1 MTDINTQTANRSV
14 GSSIGDAMDEAQKAL
29 EAEKLLAA
37 TEVFVQTNDD
47 LDNPVEDADKA
58 PTIQ

>member
-1 MTDINTQTANRSV
+1 MTDINTQ
-14 GSSIGDAMDEAQKAL
+14 MDEAQKAL

-58 PTIQ
+58 PTVQ